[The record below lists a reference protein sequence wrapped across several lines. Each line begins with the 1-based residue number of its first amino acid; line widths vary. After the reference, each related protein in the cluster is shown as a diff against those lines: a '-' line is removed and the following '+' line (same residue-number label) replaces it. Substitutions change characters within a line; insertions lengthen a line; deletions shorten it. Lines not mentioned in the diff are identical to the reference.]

1 MPQKKPFAYCI
12 RREAFIYV
20 RRRLNVYQLK
30 NPKQIAQGIQDQI
43 EKLLAENPP
52 IPNKAL
58 LLFNIENLVIQ
69 VLDYCNRQ
77 DLPRALEMCIVEMFF
92 NKIVSD
98 NNEQNIKDIDIKN
111 LKSLKMDDTEFEFNY
126 KEQSITEKDTNY
138 FFEKLRPN
146 LNIYRQIKGFK

>member
-1 MPQKKPFAYCI
+1 M
-12 RREAFIYV
+12 
-20 RRRLNVYQLK
+20 YQLK

-98 NNEQNIKDIDIKN
+98 NNEQNI
-111 LKSLKMDDTEFEFNY
+111 
-126 KEQSITEKDTNY
+126 TEKDTNY

-146 LNIYRQIKGFK
+146 LNIYRKIKGFK

>member
-1 MPQKKPFAYCI
+1 MLQKKPFAYYT
-12 RREAFIYV
+12 RREVFIYA
-20 RRRLNVYQLK
+20 RRLLNVHQLK
-30 NPKQIAQGIQDQI
+30 NPKQIAQEIQDQI
-43 EKLLAENPP
+43 ENLLAGNPP

-69 VLDYCNRQ
+69 VLDYCNRR

-98 NNEQNIKDIDIKN
+98 NNEQNIEDIDIKN
-111 LKSLKMDDTEFEFNY
+111 LKRLKMDDTEFEFNY
-126 KEQSITEKDTNY
+126 SEQSITEKDTNC

-146 LNIYRQIKGFK
+146 LNVYRKIRGL